1 MITLK
6 GITWDHARGYDPL
19 IAASALYL
27 EEKGVAVNWQKRSL
41 TNFGDQSLEALSKQF
56 DLIIMDHPHAGVAEA
71 SRCLLSLHILLAAST
86 LQELKN
92 ASAGPSFESYHYH
105 GTQWALPIDA
115 AMQCASY
122 RPDLLGSLPI
132 PSNWKEVFDLSN
144 VLKRKNLCIG
154 MALCPTDCLCSFL
167 SITAQWGSPITE
179 NNPLLVSTEVGIK
192 ALEMIRSMRD
202 QFHPNVLD
210 WNPIALY
217 DHMSTEN
224 DIVYSPLAFCYT
236 NYARDAFRQNLLH
249 FHTAPEIKNAVLGGA
264 GIAVTASC
272 KEPQIAADFAAWICS
287 NTIQSSIYVN
297 AQGQPGNKFAWEDA
311 AANKLTHNFF
321 SNTLATLSNAY
332 VRPRY
337 QGWPKFQ
344 QWLGE
349 KIHAFLVNDTA
360 PELLLKEL
368 QEEYSAS
375 YKKENN

>member
-1 MITLK
+1 
-6 GITWDHARGYDPL
+6 
-19 IAASALYL
+19 
-27 EEKGVAVNWQKRSL
+27 
-41 TNFGDQSLEALSKQF
+41 
-56 DLIIMDHPHAGVAEA
+56 
-71 SRCLLSLHILLAAST
+71 
-86 LQELKN
+86 
-92 ASAGPSFESYHYH
+92 
-105 GTQWALPIDA
+105 
-115 AMQCASY
+115 
-122 RPDLLGSLPI
+122 
-132 PSNWKEVFDLSN
+132 
-144 VLKRKNLCIG
+144 

-297 AQGQPGNKFAWEDA
+297 AQGQPGNKFAWEDV

-349 KIHAFLVNDTA
+349 KIHAFLVNDTP

-368 QEEYSAS
+368 QEEYCAS